1 MSILSVLVTMEPGK
15 KTRKNSMER
24 LLGENADKGV
34 VVHGTAE
41 GPCQAVWSKGLA
53 HYVDGWWRTQEGW
66 KYVTR
71 FFPVFVKGNPAAKKS
86 FNCDVKNEKGQYVMA
101 TLPARDKLEAYLKSI
116 PIYKDLASLP
126 DGVYTWIFY
135 TRAAS
140 PVQFAA
146 TKTWSALEMGTI
158 HLAIASRVDA
168 SKVHGAGELRKSGAT
183 YTYNLLSGTFT
194 EGWKK
199 KMKDVCTGDGLEA
212 YINNEFK
219 TRFAKFDLSRTGTT
233 LITQDLPVTEEE
245 VKTYTKAGWTFQFF
259 QTQKECLDTMKGGRR
274 RTRRAGVRETMS
286 EPQQMIRRKQI
297 KGVQTARRSK
307 INDVVRSITR
317 SGRDGRPYW
326 MGPSQAKQ
334 ERLSELMYQDDRLL
348 SKGKGR
354 N

>member
-1 MSILSVLVTMEPGK
+1 MEPGK

-24 LLGENADKGV
+24 LLDENESKGV
-34 VVHGTAE
+34 KFQGLTE
-41 GPCQAVWSKGLA
+41 GPCQEIWENGLP

-71 FFPVFVKGNPAAKKS
+71 FFPVFVKGNPVAKKS

-116 PIYKDLASLP
+116 PIYKDLSELE

-135 TRAAS
+135 SRAAS

-158 HLAIASRVDA
+158 HLAIASRANA

-199 KMKDVCTGDGLEA
+199 KMKGECTGDALEA

-233 LITQDLPVTEEE
+233 LITQDLPVTEGEID
-245 VKTYTKAGWTFQFF
+245 TYTKAGWTFKFF
-259 QTQKECLDTMKGGRR
+259 DTQKECLDTMKGGRR
-274 RTRRAGVRETMS
+274 RTRRAGARKESMS
-286 EPQQMIRRKQI
+286 EAQQILRRKQI
-297 KGVQTARRSK
+297 EGVQAARTAK

-317 SGRDGRPYW
+317 SGRDNRPYW

-334 ERLSELMYQDDRLL
+334 EHLSELMYQDDRLL

-354 N
+354 LRGTRRR